1 MSPGTIPPR
10 DQVAL
15 RSLARR
21 IDPSDPGAHNNL
33 GVLYYERGLLPEAIA
48 AFSHALELDPRMA
61 VARRN
66 LERVQRETGYYDG
79 HVAGLRERLSQSP
92 GRVDLRQELGRAYAV
107 LGNVDEAAT
116 QFEAAIRDSPNDPA
130 PLIQLGLL
138 ETQRGRQE
146 EATACF
152 ERACA
157 LDPRSA
163 VSHTHL
169 GHALYNQGLV
179 ERAKDV
185 LERALE
191 LNPANADAN
200 YLLGFVYGE
209 LGQHEK
215 ARVATKS
222 AMELNPALGVAQANL
237 EISSPADIQR
247 ETSVPRPASVRARDE
262 DPGRAHLN
270 LGLAFRKRGYLADA
284 LREYRLALEA
294 GEVHLDVL
302 QGLAEVHLLRRD
314 IAAALELYDQL
325 LDRRPGHA
333 GLWTDKGVCLH
344 LAGRREEARAAWG
357 RAVELDSSNALAW
370 NNLGVAQARDRD
382 PTKALASFETALR
395 SRPGLSA
402 ARLNLALLHAH
413 QRQYRAALDDYRAV
427 LHVDP
432 DDAGAWNGIGQVLM
446 DLKQFDEARNAFA
459 RAVDAD
465 ADLAVAHYNLGFCL
479 SHLGRFDEALQ
490 ETKRAL
496 ELESY
501 YVPQRFAL
509 TVDLQFEETTIPV
522 AVSVHE
528 DQRHEVPPGTFEFEP
543 GLLDEIFADLA
554 PDEVTS
560 TVTGSEGA
568 DEFTLAR
575 DYMAKGLLDLA
586 SAEASRAVR
595 RGAPTSEG
603 AIVEGEIFMRRGLF
617 GEALERFHLALE
629 QEPNSRAALRGTT
642 EALVALD
649 RGAEAV
655 SLGDRLVTA
664 APTWAD
670 AYAARARARRLV
682 GAVEGARRDAEEA
695 ARHRPGDPDLLL
707 LSGSL
712 ARAQGD
718 LEGAFRIYSAAL
730 QLDEGLAQAWH
741 ELGVLEEQR
750 GNREEASAAHWHAVR
765 ILPTHLESTLALAW
779 LLRRDGVVQEAIR
792 LLVDFLLAEPMATD
806 VLTLLGQLLLD
817 DHRPLEAQRVFER
830 ALRYSPDHLGAL
842 FHLGVALARRRE
854 YGRAVEAWERV
865 VELSP
870 TGPLAAEARRHA
882 RSAQDL
888 AVIFRDR
895 VA

>member
-1 MSPGTIPPR
+1 MAPGVTPER

-66 LERVQRETGYYDG
+66 LDQVQRETGYYDG

-92 GRVDLRQELGRAYAV
+92 GRVDLRLELGRAYAV
-107 LGNVDEAAT
+107 LGQVEEAAT
-116 QFEAAIRDSPNDPA
+116 QFEAAMRDSPNDPG

-179 ERAKDV
+179 EQARDV
-185 LERALE
+185 LRRALE

-209 LGQHEK
+209 LGQHEE
-215 ARVATKS
+215 ARAATRS

-237 EISSPADIQR
+237 EIGAPAGAPRGTSAVTPSPA
-247 ETSVPRPASVRARDE
+247 PGE
-262 DPGRAHLN
+262 DQSRAHLN
-270 LGLAFRKRGYLADA
+270 LGLAFRKRGFLNDA

-294 GEVHLDVL
+294 GEDRAEVL
-302 QGLAEVHLLRRD
+302 HGMAEVHLLRRD
-314 IAAALELYDQL
+314 LAAAIELYDKL
-325 LDRRPGHA
+325 LARRPGHA

-344 LAGRREEARAAWG
+344 LAGRREEAREAWG
-357 RAVELDSSNALAW
+357 RAVELDSSHALAW
-370 NNLGVAQARDRD
+370 NNLGVAQARDTD
-382 PTKALASFETALR
+382 PGKALSSFETALR
-395 SRPGLSA
+395 CKPGLTA

-413 QRQYRAALDDYRAV
+413 QRQYRVALDAYRAV
-427 LHVDP
+427 LRSEP
-432 DDAGAWNGIGQVLM
+432 DKAEAWNGIGQVLM
-446 DLKQFDEARNAFA
+446 ELQQFADARNAFA
-459 RAVDAD
+459 RAIDAD
-465 ADLAVAHYNLGFCL
+465 AGLAVAHYNLGFCL

-501 YVPQRFAL
+501 YVPQQFAL
-509 TVDLQFEETTIPV
+509 TVQLQFEETTIPV
-522 AVSVHE
+522 AVSVLE
-528 DQRHEVPPGTFEFEP
+528 DHRHDAPPGTFDFEP
-543 GLLDEIFADLA
+543 GLLDDVFADLA
-554 PDEVTS
+554 PDEVSSATH
-560 TVTGSEGA
+560 TPEAT
-568 DEFTLAR
+568 DEFALAR
-575 DYMAKGLLDLA
+575 DYLAKGLLDLA
-586 SAEASRAVR
+586 SAEASRAMR
-595 RGAPTSEG
+595 RGAPTSEA

-617 GEALERFHLALE
+617 GEALERFQLALE
-629 QEPNSRAALRGTT
+629 HDPTGRAALRGAT
-642 EALVALD
+642 EALVALE

-655 SLGDRLVTA
+655 VAGDRLVDV

-682 GAVEGARRDAEEA
+682 GVLDGARRDAEEA

-707 LSGSL
+707 LEGSL

-718 LEGAFRIYSAAL
+718 LAGAFRIYSAAL
-730 QLDEGLAQAWH
+730 QLDDGLAQAWY

-750 GNREEASAAHWHAVR
+750 GNRQEACAAHWHAVR
-765 ILPTHLESTLALAW
+765 LLPTHLGSTLALAW

-817 DHRPLEAQRVFER
+817 DHRPNEAQRVFER
-830 ALRYSPDHLGAL
+830 ALRYSPDHIGAL

-865 VELSP
+865 VDLSP